1 MSEATLTVA
10 PPSAPVEERL
20 TPIGQALT
28 ILGDRWVL
36 MILQRAFLLHVRTF
50 AGWRDELGISESVLA
65 SRLKELVACGIF
77 ETAAYRNGRV
87 RYEYRLTERGL
98 GLWSLL
104 VAIYSWERDWT
115 DRELPPLIHDACG
128 HESRPVLGCGHC
140 LNVMTARGTHTVR
153 GPNAT
158 FASVHAPRQHRRTTG
173 PGPDYLGYCPDALE
187 ILGDRWS
194 THVLAAA
201 FLGVKRFGD
210 FQAEMGIAPSVL
222 IRPAAPLRGPG
233 GLPRLRE
240 SGYRPDR
247 SGPGLLR
254 GLRLPRRLGP
264 AGAPGATGLPAGHHP
279 QVLRRRARSR
289 SCSAPPAVACWPAAR
304 CTSTSVPEG
313 LPDLLGHHVPFGR
326 AGQRVQRAVL
336 VPLLRG
342 HMREHPGSKNL

>member
-1 MSEATLTVA
+1 MPEATLTVA
-10 PPSAPVEERL
+10 PPSAPAEERL

-77 ETAAYRNGRV
+77 EMAAYRNGRM
-87 RYEYRLTERGL
+87 RYEYRLTQRGL
-98 GLWSLL
+98 DLWSLL
-104 VAIYSWERDWT
+104 VAVYSWERDWT
-115 DRELPPLIHDACG
+115 DRELPPLIHDVCG

-158 FASVHAPRQHRRTTG
+158 FASAHAPRQHRRTAG
-173 PGPDYLGYCPDALE
+173 PRPDYLGYCPDAME

-222 IRPAAPLRGPG
+222 TD
-233 GLPRLRE
+233 RLRRFVDLGVFRSCE
-240 SGYRPDR
+240 SGYR
-247 SGPGLLR
+247 LTER
-254 GLRLPRRLGP
+254 GLAFFEVFAFLVAWAQRELPTP
-264 AGAPGATGLPAGHHP
+264 
-279 QVLRRRARSR
+279 
-289 SCSAPPAVACWPAAR
+289 
-304 CTSTSVPEG
+304 
-313 LPDLLGHHVPFGR
+313 
-326 AGQRVQRAVL
+326 
-336 VPLLRG
+336 
-342 HMREHPGSKNL
+342 PGSTLDITHKSCGAGLAPVLLCTACGGVLARREVHFDISA